1 MQQTMITNKKAKQ
14 LMQIP
19 YLHLCYPMILG
30 MVVFTG
36 KNRLPSEKI
45 HYHIE
50 SVCVRVCACEKIM
63 YSAIN

>member
-1 MQQTMITNKKAKQ
+1 
-14 LMQIP
+14 MQIP

-36 KNRLPSEKI
+36 KNRHPSEKI